1 MEIYMLDKPIIEAA
15 VENISMYGTFSWRK
29 HLLIWDRLIRQNIKS
44 IFKLPNTAY
53 KADIIVTRPMY
64 GDGQAISYP
73 ALSYT
78 HHFNIQ
84 GRVWIE
90 ARQCCWVE
98 SDWERRADSLQ
109 QTAYSRQPI
118 QQAAYRPSD
127 RSYRPSTLDI
137 QHLPSVAA

>member
-15 VENISMYGTFSWRK
+15 VENISMYGTLSWRK

-44 IFKLPNTAY
+44 IFRLPNTSY

-84 GRVWIE
+84 GV
-90 ARQCCWVE
+90 
-98 SDWERRADSLQ
+98 
-109 QTAYSRQPI
+109 
-118 QQAAYRPSD
+118 
-127 RSYRPSTLDI
+127 
-137 QHLPSVAA
+137 